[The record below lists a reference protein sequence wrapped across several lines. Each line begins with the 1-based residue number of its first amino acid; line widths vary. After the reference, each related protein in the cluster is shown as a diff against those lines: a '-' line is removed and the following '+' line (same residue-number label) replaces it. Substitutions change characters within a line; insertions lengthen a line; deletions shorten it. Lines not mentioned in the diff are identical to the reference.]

1 MREEIIDIGK
11 RTCHIITTDS
21 EPQCVLVKP
30 LCSFERRLLL
40 HECALIEQE
49 AGKGFAMYT
58 FEVEEAEL
66 WKDRVGE
73 LLAYIE
79 NSLIAAI
86 KARYAHLPLV
96 VGGYSLGG
104 LFALWTTTKTPIFDA
119 VAACSPSLWMQ
130 GWEEYYEAHPSK
142 AKYIYMSLGDNQ
154 QNAVQ
159 TGGRHLPPSAP
170 APHSRGG
177 GGPLPPTMARRRPLH
192 RQRTPQSQRLRLVH
206 HKNHSSH
213 RFNRFNKKNLI
224 QPRVEQML

>member
-49 AGKGFAMYT
+49 AGKGFAMFT

-79 NSLIAAI
+79 TSLIAAI

-96 VGGYSLGG
+96 MGGYSLGG
-104 LFALWTTTKTPIFDA
+104 LFALWTTT
-119 VAACSPSLWMQ
+119 
-130 GWEEYYEAHPSK
+130 
-142 AKYIYMSLGDNQ
+142 
-154 QNAVQ
+154 
-159 TGGRHLPPSAP
+159 
-170 APHSRGG
+170 
-177 GGPLPPTMARRRPLH
+177 
-192 RQRTPQSQRLRLVH
+192 RTPPL
-206 HKNHSSH
+206 
-213 RFNRFNKKNLI
+213 
-224 QPRVEQML
+224 

>member
-21 EPQCVLVKP
+21 EPLCVLVKP

-49 AGKGFAMYT
+49 AGKGFVMFT

-86 KARYAHLPLV
+86 EARYAHLPLV
-96 VGGYSLGG
+96 VGGSRSEDFSPSGRPPKRPFSMPWLRVRPRCGCKGG
-104 LFALWTTTKTPIFDA
+104 KNTTK
-119 VAACSPSLWMQ
+119 
-130 GWEEYYEAHPSK
+130 
-142 AKYIYMSLGDNQ
+142 
-154 QNAVQ
+154 
-159 TGGRHLPPSAP
+159 
-170 APHSRGG
+170 
-177 GGPLPPTMARRRPLH
+177 PTRRR
-192 RQRTPQSQRLRLVH
+192 RNTS
-206 HKNHSSH
+206 
-213 RFNRFNKKNLI
+213 I
-224 QPRVEQML
+224 